1 MLILKQVTQ
10 PYEVLKC
17 KISNQM
23 IIYGDF
29 YYEDNEDGTIVKYEV
44 YKKIRDKARRD
55 KFDYSQLEKAQNE
68 REYRQMIRKAQ
79 SEFLIE
85 DMLTRPVA
93 KNGEIKEN
101 GLE

>member
-44 YKKIRDKARRD
+44 YKK
-55 KFDYSQLEKAQNE
+55 
-68 REYRQMIRKAQ
+68 
-79 SEFLIE
+79 
-85 DMLTRPVA
+85 
-93 KNGEIKEN
+93 
-101 GLE
+101 

>member
-10 PYEVLKC
+10 P
-17 KISNQM
+17 
-23 IIYGDF
+23 
-29 YYEDNEDGTIVKYEV
+29 YEV

-85 DMLTRPVA
+85 DILT
-93 KNGEIKEN
+93 
-101 GLE
+101 LY